1 MTDLELKHLKD
12 DLQFVINDLTRTRK
26 MKANLEKQDMNKNA
40 LDSFLTIT
48 LDTDIKYNIQR
59 LIEIQ
64 NKLC

>member
-1 MTDLELKHLKD
+1 MTDLELKHLKQ

-48 LDTDIKYNIQR
+48 LDTDIKYNIKR

-64 NKLC
+64 NKL

>member
-1 MTDLELKHLKD
+1 MTDLELKFLKD

-48 LDTDIKYNIQR
+48 LDTDIRYNIQR
-59 LIEIQ
+59 LIDIQ
-64 NKLC
+64 NKL

>member
-1 MTDLELKHLKD
+1 MTDLELKFLKQ

-40 LDSFLTIT
+40 LDSFLAIT
-48 LDTDIKYNIQR
+48 LDTDIRYNIKR

-64 NKLC
+64 EKL

>member
-40 LDSFLTIT
+40 LDSFLAIT

-59 LIEIQ
+59 LIQIQ
-64 NKLC
+64 NKL

>member
-1 MTDLELKHLKD
+1 MTDLELKFLKQ

-26 MKANLEKQDMNKNA
+26 MKANLEKQDINKNA

-48 LDTDIKYNIQR
+48 LDTDIKYNIKR

-64 NKLC
+64 NKL

>member
-12 DLQFVINDLTRTRK
+12 DLQFDINDLTRTRK

-59 LIEIQ
+59 LIQIQ
-64 NKLC
+64 NKL

>member
-1 MTDLELKHLKD
+1 MTDTEKMFLKQ

-59 LIEIQ
+59 LIQIQ
-64 NKLC
+64 EKL

>member
-1 MTDLELKHLKD
+1 MTDLELKFLKQ

-40 LDSFLTIT
+40 LDSFLAIT
-48 LDTDIKYNIQR
+48 LDTDIKYNIKR

-64 NKLC
+64 EKL

>member
-1 MTDLELKHLKD
+1 MTDLELKFLKQ

-26 MKANLEKQDMNKNA
+26 MKANLEKQEMNKNA

-59 LIEIQ
+59 LIDIQ
-64 NKLC
+64 NKL

>member
-1 MTDLELKHLKD
+1 MTDLELKHLKQ

-64 NKLC
+64 NKL

>member
-48 LDTDIKYNIQR
+48 LDTDIKYNIKR

-64 NKLC
+64 EKL

>member
-1 MTDLELKHLKD
+1 MTDLELKFLKD

-40 LDSFLTIT
+40 LDSFLAIT

-64 NKLC
+64 NKL

>member
-26 MKANLEKQDMNKNA
+26 MKANFEKQDMNKNA

-48 LDTDIKYNIQR
+48 LDTDIKYNLQR
-59 LIEIQ
+59 LIQIQ
-64 NKLC
+64 NKL

>member
-1 MTDLELKHLKD
+1 MTDLELKDLKD

-48 LDTDIKYNIQR
+48 LDTDIRYNIQR
-59 LIEIQ
+59 LIDIQ
-64 NKLC
+64 NKL

>member
-1 MTDLELKHLKD
+1 M
-12 DLQFVINDLTRTRK
+12 QFVINDLTRTRK

-64 NKLC
+64 NKL

>member
-40 LDSFLTIT
+40 LDSFLAMF
-48 LDTDIKYNIQR
+48 LFLEDI
-59 LIEIQ
+59 
-64 NKLC
+64 

>member
-26 MKANLEKQDMNKNA
+26 MKANLENQDMNKNA

-48 LDTDIKYNIQR
+48 LDTDIKYNIKR

-64 NKLC
+64 NKL

>member
-1 MTDLELKHLKD
+1 MTDLELKHLKQ

-40 LDSFLTIT
+40 LDSFLAIT

-64 NKLC
+64 NKL

>member
-1 MTDLELKHLKD
+1 MTDLELKHLKL

-26 MKANLEKQDMNKNA
+26 MKANLEKQEMNKNA

-64 NKLC
+64 NKL

>member
-1 MTDLELKHLKD
+1 MTDLELKFLKD
-12 DLQFVINDLTRTRK
+12 DLQFVINDLTRTLK

-40 LDSFLTIT
+40 LDSFLAIT

-64 NKLC
+64 NKL

>member
-40 LDSFLTIT
+40 LDSFLAIT

-64 NKLC
+64 NKL

>member
-26 MKANLEKQDMNKNA
+26 MKANLENQDMNKNA
-40 LDSFLTIT
+40 LDSFLAIT

-64 NKLC
+64 NKL